1 MKRDDAGFLVLKTA
15 ADFLDDLQLRFGV
28 TSDYALQPFTGWK
41 RQQTT
46 RYRTGR
52 TTFDD
57 TTSAKVARWLNLN
70 PAYVSTCMAWQRAK
84 TPEQKSMW
92 ETVVKN
98 LATSAGALAIAIG
111 LGALAREFDI
121 SGFTAA
127 LGILAFP
134 TSTVYTLCAIA
145 ALALAYAA
153 ATRAAI
159 AGRYPSIPQ
168 TLLARFTRPIW
179 GAL

>member
-1 MKRDDAGFLVLKTA
+1 MKRDDADFLVLKTA
-15 ADFLDDLQLRFGV
+15 ADFLDDLQRRFGV

-57 TTSAKVARWLNLN
+57 TTAAKVGKWLNLN

-92 ETVVKN
+92 ATVVKN
-98 LATSAGALAIAIG
+98 LATSAGALAVAGIAIG
-111 LGALAREFDI
+111 ALQGFDI
-121 SGFTAA
+121 TGFTAA
-127 LGILAFP
+127 LGILAIP
-134 TSTVYTLCAIA
+134 TSTIYTLCAIA
-145 ALALAYAA
+145 VLALAYAA
-153 ATRAAI
+153 VRRAAI
-159 AGRYPSIPQ
+159 AGTYPSTPE
-168 TLLARFTRPIW
+168 TLLARSTRPAL